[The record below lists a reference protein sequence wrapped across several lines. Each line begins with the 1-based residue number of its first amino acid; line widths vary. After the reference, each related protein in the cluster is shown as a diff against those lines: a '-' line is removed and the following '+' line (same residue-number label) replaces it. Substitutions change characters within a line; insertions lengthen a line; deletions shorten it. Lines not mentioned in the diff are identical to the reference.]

1 MAKRRTLTRKRYRRI
16 TLLSLW
22 LLSFI
27 VVSGASVR
35 LSGSG
40 LGCSDW
46 PTCERDQLVA
56 EVSDVHAMVEF
67 VNRLVTGLVSVAVIA
82 AVLGSMVLADRRRD
96 LTMWSWGLVTG
107 VIAQI
112 IVGALVVWEHL
123 PPSLVITHFLLSMV
137 LVWNAL
143 VLHHRAAMPTA
154 SPPPRHLPVELA
166 KARLLSALATAVLV
180 TGTIVTGSGPHSGS
194 ETEETRDALATQG
207 VDVSSL
213 DASELEVDRLPFDV
227 PDVAR
232 IHAVVVLAFLAA
244 TLWLLYHLWRSRQT
258 PDLFRVGQK
267 LVYIIFIQAAIGY
280 IQYFSDVPPLLV
292 GFHIA
297 GATAVWVVTIDLHL
311 RVRYPQDGV
320 GDRGPAG
327 ADSHAV
333 ENHLA

>member
-1 MAKRRTLTRKRYRRI
+1 MAKRRTLTQERYRRV

-67 VNRLVTGLVSVAVIA
+67 VNRLITGLVSAVVIA
-82 AVLGSMVLADRRRD
+82 AVLGSMMLADRRRD
-96 LTMWSWGLVTG
+96 LTMWSWGLVAG

-143 VLHHRAAMPTA
+143 VLHHRAAMPAA
-154 SPPPRHLPVELA
+154 SPPVRHLPAELA

-194 ETEETRDALATQG
+194 ETEETRDALTAQG
-207 VDVSSL
+207 VDVSGL

-258 PDLFRVGQK
+258 PDLFRVGQR
-267 LVYIIFIQAAIGY
+267 LVYLILIQAAIGY

-297 GATAVWVVTIDLHL
+297 GATAVWVATIDLHL
-311 RVRYPQDGV
+311 RVRHPQGGV
-320 GDRGPAG
+320 GDREPAG
-327 ADSHAV
+327 ADGRSV
-333 ENHLA
+333 ETRLA